1 MYTYI
6 YNTPKLTNLH
16 CTSLSWVAGRL
27 AVVVGSGL
35 KISQPLPATDSFPSV
50 PRKLSMSLD
59 DMLHQMNKVQEEKSC
74 LSLYLLK
81 SAGACVHIH
90 CESVYISV
98 HVR

>member
-1 MYTYI
+1 M
-6 YNTPKLTNLH
+6 
-16 CTSLSWVAGRL
+16 
-27 AVVVGSGL
+27 VGSGL
-35 KISQPLPATDSFPSV
+35 KISQPLPATDAFPSA

-59 DMLHQMNKVQEEKSC
+59 DMLHQMNEEEVQEEKSR

-90 CESVYISV
+90 CESVYTCISV